1 MQNKSSV
8 YITISSFFTVYVVI
22 INANG
27 VMETQLEYD
36 SSSVDAIKNTMI
48 DISNGDTGVIK
59 GYNDIG
65 AYDNQTP
72 KGFFEQLVGFDV
84 RVEPPTEKTDWWAIG
99 VFGSRRAIDLL
110 YVASHKYDSQSYNAI
125 LDKSRHTDRMFY
137 GHEENLEIEAGFL
150 QLLTEQSRQGRKY
163 GFAHKTT
170 VMPHSMEMMDRVYN
184 GIVDILRYAMIE
196 ANYLIGRR
204 IVNGTISISDGG
216 LSLE

>member
-1 MQNKSSV
+1 MNTS
-8 YITISSFFTVYVVI
+8 TVYVVI

-27 VMETQLEYD
+27 VMETQLEHD

-150 QLLTEQSRQGRKY
+150 QLLTEQSRKGRKY

-196 ANYLIGRR
+196 ANYIIGRR

>member
-1 MQNKSSV
+1 
-8 YITISSFFTVYVVI
+8 
-22 INANG
+22 
-27 VMETQLEYD
+27 METQLEHD

-99 VFGSRRAIDLL
+99 VFGSRRAIDML

-137 GHEENLEIEAGFL
+137 GNEDNLEIEAGFL
-150 QLLTEQSRQGRKY
+150 QVLTEQSRKGKKY

-184 GIVDILRYAMIE
+184 GIVTILRYAMLESVAI
-196 ANYLIGRR
+196 IDRR
-204 IVNGTISISDGG
+204 IVNGTVSIGEGG
-216 LSLE
+216 LNLDR

>member
-1 MQNKSSV
+1 
-8 YITISSFFTVYVVI
+8 
-22 INANG
+22 
-27 VMETQLEYD
+27 METQLEYD

-48 DISNGDTGVIK
+48 DISNGDTGVIN

-110 YVASHKYDSQSYNAI
+110 YVASHKYDSPTYNSI

-137 GHEENLEIEAGFL
+137 GNEERFDVEAGFL
-150 QLLTEQSRQGRKY
+150 QLLTDQSRQGRKY

-184 GIVDILRYAMIE
+184 GIVFILREAMYE
-196 ANYLIGRR
+196 ANKMISRR
-204 IVNGTISISDGG
+204 IVDGTFSISNGG

>member
-1 MQNKSSV
+1 
-8 YITISSFFTVYVVI
+8 
-22 INANG
+22 
-27 VMETQLEYD
+27 METQLEYD

-48 DISNGDTGVIK
+48 DISNGDTGVIN

-137 GHEENLEIEAGFL
+137 GNEDRFDVEAGFL
-150 QLLTEQSRQGRKY
+150 QLLTEQSRKGRKY

-184 GIVDILRYAMIE
+184 GIVFILREAMYE
-196 ANYLIGRR
+196 ANKMISRR
-204 IVNGTISISDGG
+204 IVDGTFSISNGG

>member
-1 MQNKSSV
+1 MV

-48 DISNGDTGVIK
+48 DISNGDTGVIN

-137 GHEENLEIEAGFL
+137 GNEDRFDVEAGFL
-150 QLLTEQSRQGRKY
+150 QLLTEQSRKGRKY